1 MLDPNVNYELLPT
14 HPQDETEVNL
24 RSYFSR
30 LSDERLM
37 EYDPSWSDEQV
48 MAWDD
53 NFTSEGELF
62 LICCEREVDVDE
74 YRRVLV
80 EHMALRQLT
89 PKAKA

>member
-1 MLDPNVNYELLPT
+1 MYDPNVNYELLPT
-14 HPQDETEVNL
+14 PPQDETEVNL

-37 EYDPSWSDEQV
+37 EYDPDWTDEQV

-53 NFTSEGELF
+53 NFTSDGELF
-62 LICCEREVDVDE
+62 LICCEREVDVAE

-80 EHMALRQLT
+80 EHMTLRQLT
-89 PKAKA
+89 PTAK